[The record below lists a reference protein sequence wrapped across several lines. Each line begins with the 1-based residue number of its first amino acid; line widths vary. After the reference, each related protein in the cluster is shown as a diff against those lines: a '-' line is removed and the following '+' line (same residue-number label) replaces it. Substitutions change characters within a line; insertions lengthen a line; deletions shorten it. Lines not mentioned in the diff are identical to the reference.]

1 MAGMDVPS
9 GDPHVA
15 CSSFPR
21 PGHAR
26 RRRRAQ
32 ALCPAYADALNC
44 AGVTQAAS
52 TFGKG
57 PENARAFDSAIYWS
71 MAAMEV
77 ARSNGMTAAAAQAD
91 QDKARDAYRAL
102 LEDDDAAAWADLAG
116 CLKATPPTGG

>member
-1 MAGMDVPS
+1 MSPVHLSLALAMLAAGAAPK
-9 GDPHVA
+9 P
-15 CSSFPR
+15 
-21 PGHAR
+21 
-26 RRRRAQ
+26 
-32 ALCPAYADALNC
+32 LPAYADALNC

-77 ARSNGMTAAAAQAD
+77 ARTNGLTAAAAQAD